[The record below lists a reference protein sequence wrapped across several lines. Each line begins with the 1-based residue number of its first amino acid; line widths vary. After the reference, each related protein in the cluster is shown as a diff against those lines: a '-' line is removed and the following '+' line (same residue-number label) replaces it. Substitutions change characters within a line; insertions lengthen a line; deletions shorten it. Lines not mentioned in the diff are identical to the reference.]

1 MLRQTLLW
9 LEWFAPPM
17 ARRVKIALQGA
28 AVLVVALLVG
38 LLAWQVVRTDQGK
51 NLSGDVDA
59 GQKPPAPVFELD
71 QLDGGK
77 PVSLADYR
85 GKAVVLNF
93 WASWCAPCKDEAP
106 QLESAWQ
113 RWRDEGVVVVGVDLQ
128 DFGTDA
134 QRFVDR
140 YDLSYPVLR
149 DKRNWTWGRY
159 GLSGLPETWFVDRDG
174 RLVGEHVEGPVTAE
188 ELDRN
193 IQVALGRAS

>member
-1 MLRQTLLW
+1 
-9 LEWFAPPM
+9 M
-17 ARRVKIALQGA
+17 ARRLKIALQAA
-28 AVLVVALLVG
+28 AVAVVALLIG

-51 NLSGDVDA
+51 ALDA
-59 GQKPPAPVFELD
+59 KVNKGQKPAAPVFELD
-71 QLDGGK
+71 RLDGNGT
-77 PVSLADYR
+77 VSLADYR

-113 RWRDEGVVVVGVDLQ
+113 RWRENGVVVIGVDLQ

-140 YDLSYPVLR
+140 YGLTYPVVR
-149 DKRNWTWGRY
+149 DKHNWTWGRY
-159 GLSGLPETWFVDRDG
+159 GLGGLPETWFVDREG
-174 RLVGEHVEGPVTAE
+174 RLVGEHVEGPVSAE

-193 IQVALGRAS
+193 IRIALGSAG

>member
-1 MLRQTLLW
+1 
-9 LEWFAPPM
+9 M
-17 ARRVKIALQGA
+17 ARRVKIALQAA
-28 AVLVVALLVG
+28 AVAVVAVLIG

-51 NLSGDVDA
+51 ALAGKVDD
-59 GQKPPAPVFELD
+59 GQKPAAPIFQLD

-77 PVSLADYR
+77 TVSLADYR

-106 QLESAWQ
+106 ELESAWQ
-113 RWRDEGVVVVGVDLQ
+113 RWREKDVVVVGIDVQ

-140 YDLSYPVLR
+140 YDISYPILR
-149 DKRNWTWGRY
+149 DKENWTWGRY
-159 GLSGLPETWFVDRDG
+159 GLTGLPETWFVDRNG

-193 IQVALGRAS
+193 IELALGNA

>member
-1 MLRQTLLW
+1 
-9 LEWFAPPM
+9 M
-17 ARRVKIALQGA
+17 ARRVKIALQAA
-28 AVLVVALLVG
+28 AVAVVALLIA

-51 NLSGDVDA
+51 AIAGKVDE
-59 GQKPPAPVFELD
+59 GRKPPAPVFELE
-71 QLDGGK
+71 QLNGGK
-77 PVSLADYR
+77 TVSLADYR

-113 RWRDEGVVVVGVDLQ
+113 RWRNKDVVVVGVDIQ

-140 YDLSYPVLR
+140 YGLTYPVLR
-149 DKRNWTWGRY
+149 DKERWTWGRY
-159 GLSGLPETWFVDRDG
+159 GLTGLPETWFVDRQG
-174 RLVGEHVEGPVTAE
+174 RLVGEHVEGPVTPQ

-193 IQVALGRAS
+193 IQIALGSA

>member
-1 MLRQTLLW
+1 
-9 LEWFAPPM
+9 M

-51 NLSGDVDA
+51 AIVAKVDE
-59 GQKPPAPVFELD
+59 GLKPQAPVFELD

-77 PVSLADYR
+77 TVSLADYR

-93 WASWCAPCKDEAP
+93 WASWCAPCKEEAP
-106 QLESAWQ
+106 NLESAWQ
-113 RWRDEGVVVVGVDLQ
+113 RWRDKDVVVVGVDLQ

-149 DKRNWTWGRY
+149 DKENWTWGRY
-159 GLSGLPETWFVDRDG
+159 GLSGLPETWFVDREG
-174 RLVGEHVEGPVTAE
+174 RLVGDHVEGPVTAE

>member
-1 MLRQTLLW
+1 
-9 LEWFAPPM
+9 M

-28 AVLVVALLVG
+28 AVAVVALLIG

-51 NLSGDVDA
+51 AIVGKVDE
-59 GQKPPAPVFELD
+59 GQKPQAPVFELE
-71 QLDGGK
+71 QLDGAK
-77 PVSLADYR
+77 TVSLADYR

-93 WASWCAPCKDEAP
+93 WASWCAPCKDEARE
-106 QLESAWQ
+106 LESVWQ
-113 RWRDEGVVVVGVDLQ
+113 RWRDKDVVIVGVDLQ

-149 DKRNWTWGRY
+149 DTQNWTWGRY
-159 GLSGLPETWFVDRDG
+159 GLSGLPETYFVDRQG
-174 RLVGEHVEGPVTAE
+174 RLVGEHVEGPVSAE

-193 IQVALGRAS
+193 IQIALAS